1 MTLARSLGSV
11 SLCSA
16 PQGDTCGPCTR
27 VSSGYRRKQ
36 VGLKEPLA
44 APPPQPSR
52 APPSLAPPQPTAPST
67 IFQLLQTPPPAT
79 ANITSATKTT
89 AVIFP
94 PPPPLFHLL
103 HRHQQHLNPHPPPP
117 RSAMSPCR
125 PCEACGELLA
135 ALLRLL
141 RRIVDGGGRCVRRG
155 VALLKRAA
163 LGRAAGGGGGRGRSG
178 SAGSS
183 RGREGGAGEGGA
195 GGLRREYDGD
205 DTDSDDADSTAGR
218 RDSRAEEVLLKAPP
232 AAGVGEDLSTL
243 ELSAA
248 TQLLRSIESGEPG
261 GSLDEKRL
269 QWLAALAS
277 SSEPRAQEPAA
288 VYFLHAGRT
297 AGCTLPEESV
307 PLLLSLLRS
316 EDARVQSVACE
327 ALHHLLKNRA
337 VGAEVTVQ
345 AGAGGALVDA
355 LESGDTALQASA
367 CVCLGTLLDTGRGC
381 ERELVAAGV
390 VASLAVLAKS
400 YELPVQRSAVTAV
413 HSLARTETGRAAL
426 HSEGALPVLV
436 LLLQSGDPEVQ
447 HRSCAALTLLSADA
461 QSRAQLLSMGD
472 RFVVKSLLSLTSSS
486 VEKVCVQACECCRVL
501 ATEEPA
507 QLTLVAMD
515 ALPQLHGILGSGS
528 SAARGAALSLLNHL
542 SSNPHLQEVMVEH
555 GMLQALARVL
565 AEEWANRDAVVNGTA
580 AVGHLGL
587 ARGSQVLLS
596 SRCVEVLLK
605 LLGTLDA
612 ASQKEAL
619 LATLS
624 SLAKLCDDGA
634 VRRRLLLDSSGCPV
648 ARVVEMAA
656 HCPHIQ
662 GRIQAMDVIC
672 HLALEDFPSQHLG
685 PHLPAVISTLDDFL
699 SRRRSDPRLL
709 QAALHALSGL
719 TRDPAVLAM
728 VQTSPLGQSLRA
740 LHEEVE
746 ETRCLLRRSIGH
758 SSSSSGGSSS
768 GGSSGGSSGSSSD
781 ADSSP
786 EPIQSTD
793 PLGRLRPGRRLPP
806 ALGGIAQGASGSPH
820 DDHSGGDDDDVD
832 FDVITDAVHVDE
844 HGDGGDGGDGD
855 GEHGAW
861 IVISSDDCQL

>member
-1 MTLARSLGSV
+1 
-11 SLCSA
+11 
-16 PQGDTCGPCTR
+16 
-27 VSSGYRRKQ
+27 
-36 VGLKEPLA
+36 
-44 APPPQPSR
+44 
-52 APPSLAPPQPTAPST
+52 
-67 IFQLLQTPPPAT
+67 
-79 ANITSATKTT
+79 
-89 AVIFP
+89 
-94 PPPPLFHLL
+94 
-103 HRHQQHLNPHPPPP
+103 
-117 RSAMSPCR
+117 MSPCR
-125 PCEACGELLA
+125 PCEACGKLLA

-155 VALLKRAA
+155 VARLKTAA
-163 LGRAAGGGGGRGRSG
+163 LGREAGGGRGRCG

-183 RGREGGAGEGGA
+183 RGRGGGA
-195 GGLRREYDGD
+195 GGLRREYDSGAD
-205 DTDSDDADSTAGR
+205 DTDDADAGR
-218 RDSRAEEVLLKAPP
+218 RGSRAEDVLLKAPP
-232 AAGVGEDLSTL
+232 SAGVGEELSAR

-248 TQLLRSIESGEPG
+248 TQLLRSIESAGEPG

-277 SSEPRAQEPAA
+277 SSDPRAQEPAA
-288 VYFLHAGRT
+288 LYFLHAGRT
-297 AGCTLPEESV
+297 ADCTLPEDSV
-307 PLLLSLLRS
+307 PLLLSLMRS
-316 EDARVQSVACE
+316 EDARVQSFACE
-327 ALHHLLKNRA
+327 ALHHLLKSRA
-337 VGAEVTVQ
+337 VGAEVAVQ

-367 CVCLGTLLDTGRGC
+367 CVCLGTLLDSGRGC

-486 VEKVCVQACECCRVL
+486 VEKVCVQACECCCVL

-528 SAARGAALSLLNHL
+528 SAARGAALSLLNRL
-542 SSNPHLQEVMVEH
+542 SSNPHLQVVMVEH

-565 AEEWANRDAVVNGTA
+565 AEEWASRDAVVNGTA
-580 AVGHLGL
+580 AVAHLGL

-596 SRCVEVLLK
+596 SQCVDVLLD

-612 ASQKEAL
+612 ANQKEAL
-619 LATLS
+619 VATLS
-624 SLAKLCDDGA
+624 SLAELCIDGA

-656 HCPHIQ
+656 HCPHTQ
-662 GRIQAMDVIC
+662 GRIHAMDVIY

-685 PHLPAVISTLDDFL
+685 PHLPAVISTLDDVL
-699 SRRRSDPRLL
+699 SRRRSSDPRLL

-728 VQTSPLGQSLRA
+728 VQTSPLGRSLRS

-758 SSSSSGGSSS
+758 SSSSSSGGGSSS
-768 GGSSGGSSGSSSD
+768 GSGGGSSSVSSGSSSD
-781 ADSSP
+781 GDSSP
-786 EPIQSTD
+786 EPIQNID
-793 PLGRLRPGRRLPP
+793 PLGRLGPGTRRLSDRPGLPP
-806 ALGGIAQGASGSPH
+806 ALGGTAQGASQSPN

-832 FDVITDAVHVDE
+832 FDVITDAVHDDE
-844 HGDGGDGGDGD
+844 HGGDGD
-855 GEHGAW
+855 GEAGAW